1 MAGAAPAA
9 LERRRP
15 LWRARPSSSLI
26 PSAAMSTQ
34 TTTTTVRIAHSPDS
48 DDAFMFYALTQGILD
63 VEGLEIRH
71 VLQDI
76 ESLNQAAFQGTYE
89 ITALSFHAY
98 ARLADRYQLMPSGA
112 SFGDGYG
119 PIVVSR
125 QPLGRA
131 DLPGLKVAI
140 PGELTT
146 AHLALRLWQ
155 PEVTTRIVPFDRI
168 LDVVLS
174 GEADAGVVIHEG
186 QLTYGDLGLRSVV
199 DLGEWW
205 KGETGLPLPLGGNGI
220 RRDIDGGLKQR
231 LCRLLTESI
240 NYGLDHRQEAL
251 GYATRYARGLED
263 DPVRSDRFVGMYVND
278 WTRDYGEAGRRAVQ
292 LLLDRGFEAGI
303 LPARVTADFVEA

>member
-1 MAGAAPAA
+1 
-9 LERRRP
+9 
-15 LWRARPSSSLI
+15 
-26 PSAAMSTQ
+26 MSTQ

-63 VEGLEIRH
+63 VEGLEISH

-76 ESLNQAAFQGTYE
+76 ETLNQDAFQGKYE

-98 ARLADRYQLMPSGA
+98 AHLADRYQIMPSGA

-119 PIVVSR
+119 PVVVAR
-125 QPLGRA
+125 RPLGRA
-131 DLPGLKVAI
+131 DLPGLRIAI

-155 PEVTTRIVPFDRI
+155 PEVTTYIVPFDRI
-168 LDVVLS
+168 LDVVVA

-186 QLTYGDLGLRSVV
+186 QLTYGDLGLRKVV

-205 KGETGLPLPLGGNGI
+205 KEDTGLPLPLGGNGI
-220 RRDIDGGLKQR
+220 RRDIDEDLKRR

-251 GYATRYARGLED
+251 GYAVRYARGLED
-263 DPVRSDRFVGMYVND
+263 DPERSDRFVGMYVND
-278 WTRDYGEAGRRAVQ
+278 WTRGYGEAGRRAVQ
-292 LLLDRGFEAGI
+292 LLLDRGHEAGV
-303 LPARVTADFVEA
+303 LPRRVVAEFVGA

>member
-1 MAGAAPAA
+1 MT
-9 LERRRP
+9 
-15 LWRARPSSSLI
+15 
-26 PSAAMSTQ
+26 TQ

-48 DDAFMFYALTQGILD
+48 DDAFMFYALTQGVLD
-63 VEGLEIRH
+63 IEGLEISH

-98 ARLADRYQLMPSGA
+98 AHLADRYQIMPSGA

-119 PIVVSR
+119 PVVVARESY
-125 QPLGRA
+125 GRA
-131 DLPGLKVAI
+131 DLPGLKVVI

-155 PEVTTRIVPFDRI
+155 PQVTVEIVPFDRI
-168 LDVVLS
+168 LDVVLA

-186 QLTYGDLGLRSVV
+186 QLTYGDLGLRKVV

-220 RRDIDGGLKQR
+220 RRDIEPDLKRGGR
-231 LCRLLTESI
+231 WA
-240 NYGLDHRQEAL
+240 AL
-251 GYATRYARGLED
+251 GGRQSAALTLCKACEGAQDVMCRQG
-263 DPVRSDRFVGMYVND
+263 VGELAERMTEK
-278 WTRDYGEAGRRAVQ
+278 WRRHEI
-292 LLLDRGFEAGI
+292 G
-303 LPARVTADFVEA
+303 

>member
-1 MAGAAPAA
+1 MTDTPK
-9 LERRRP
+9 P
-15 LWRARPSSSLI
+15 
-26 PSAAMSTQ
+26 
-34 TTTTTVRIAHSPDS
+34 TTIRIAHSPDS
-48 DDAFMFYALTQGILD
+48 DDAFMFYALTQGVLD

-76 ESLNQAAFQGTYE
+76 ESLNQAAFHGTYE
-89 ITALSFHAY
+89 ITALSFHGY
-98 ARLADRYQLMPSGA
+98 AHLADRYQIMPSGA

-119 PIVVSR
+119 PVVVSR
-125 QPLGRA
+125 RPLGRS
-131 DLPGLKVAI
+131 DLPGLKIAI

-155 PEVTTRIVPFDRI
+155 PEVTTEIVPFDKI
-168 LDVVLS
+168 LDVVES

-186 QLTYGDLGLRSVV
+186 QLTYGDLGLRKVV

-220 RRDIDGGLKQR
+220 KRDMDPDLKRR

-263 DPVRSDRFVGMYVND
+263 DPERSDRFVGMYVND
-278 WTRDYGEAGRRAVQ
+278 WTRDYGETGRKAVQ

-303 LPARVTADFVEA
+303 LKSRVVAEFVES